1 MNKKLLSVAVVSA
14 TVATQAT
21 TFIAAEPTVELK
33 DTPIVRKTTNPGVAP
48 IGTVEAGSSA
58 IVKQGKQKVLCL
70 MINLNTQPF
79 QANHNEQFYADSLF
93 GSSPDSVKNFIS
105 NQSGGRVV
113 VEPADTKDSA
123 VKGVIKL
130 DVNTADYGTIGASE
144 YALQKK
150 IVTDALTKVK
160 DRVDWAAMDQNNDK
174 KFEESFLT
182 DDATKKEELL
192 VVTVKIVTDALTKVK
207 DRVDW
212 AAMDQNND
220 KKFEESFLTDD
231 ATKKEELLV
240 VTVVSGAAETPNTK
254 TEGQIK
260 IWPHLTELVTQVNE
274 YSFSNS
280 AIVASEKA
288 SSNWLNK
295 TILSHEYLHNLN
307 ARDMYLDT
315 NSVGPWSTM
324 CDTYGKRPGTQTSSP
339 TPLDPVHKIYM
350 GWSSAKPV
358 TRGAQDVEIPFKKDE
373 VPYIQHPTNPDI
385 VYLLNYIDYS
395 DENVK
400 ALNNFGVT
408 GDGMVV
414 WKVNKT
420 EARRDWLKGTGDQ
433 NDWYVN
439 SKGPRTA
446 MGVLA
451 NGNGDAN
458 YTNSFM
464 PVGKSVSLD
473 GTDLTVS
480 VKDKKMILKGTA
492 TTPEPPP
499 VVEKLTIEAID
510 RTIKVGQAFDPL
522 EGIVVRNSKNE
533 IVKAQVSLVK
543 STVNKDKE
551 GEYTVTVKAVYNGV
565 TAEKTYKVTVEKA
578 EVPVKPPVINAENRV
593 ITKGDTFDAKKGVTA
608 VDGEGNDIT
617 PSLKVVENGV
627 KTDIPGVYQVT
638 FEVADK
644 NGNKVT
650 KTITVTVQDSAKPDP
665 SLKVVENGV
674 KTDIPGV
681 YQVTFEVADK
691 NGNKVTKTITVTVQD
706 SAKPDPEPN
715 PEPGEQ
721 KPDGGDQKPDGG
733 GQKPTPDP
741 AKDSMPPKFEG
752 VKDAVIKIGD
762 KFNPLEGVTAKD
774 EKDGDVKVQ
783 VMPTEIDSAKPPK
796 FEGVKDAV
804 IKIGDKFNPLE
815 GVTAKDEKD
824 GDVKVQ
830 VMPTEIDSAKPGTFT
845 LTYYAFDKSGNMAS
859 YDRTVQV
866 IDGETGGTSDIADK
880 VAPEIKLFDEE
891 FSFPAGNH
899 INPLSFVRASD
910 NTDGDIS
917 GKVKIV
923 GEVPDLAKP
932 GDYTVKVPDLAK
944 PGDYTVKVEVSD
956 KAGNKKEASM
966 KFHITD
972 LKAAIYAPE
981 TAIHVGD
988 KFDPLK
994 GVTAISKTGADITN
1008 KVKVDASEMDT
1019 SAPGNYIIEYS
1030 VKDYDGTEVKV
1041 KREIHVVPKNEVDI
1055 TLPTI
1060 EFAQNAY
1067 KKGDKF
1073 DKMEGVTTTHAKET
1087 TVTGE
1092 VNTNAT
1098 GIYPLVYHV
1107 KGASGFDI
1115 EVVRKVVVLPQELN
1129 SSAPYVFML
1138 DNRVVVGTEFKP
1150 KSAALVVDKED
1161 GLLNSKLLVE
1171 KSDVDINKVG
1181 RYTVKFSVIDSD
1193 ANATSH
1199 VTNVNVVAKPVADPS
1214 KPGEAIPT
1222 PNDDNKNPDKNQP
1235 GGDSDKPDSN
1245 GNGTSGNGGRFPQ
1258 AMGNLPKTGTTVMG
1272 FGAAIGAAVS
1282 GILRFKPDSNGNG
1295 TSGNGGRFPQA
1306 MGNLPK
1312 TGTTVMGF
1320 GAAIGAAVSGILRFG
1335 RRRH

>member
-130 DVNTADYGTIGASE
+130 DVNAADYGTIGASE

-160 DRVDWAAMDQNNDK
+160 DRVDWAA
-174 KFEESFLT
+174 
-182 DDATKKEELL
+182 
-192 VVTVKIVTDALTKVK
+192 I
-207 DRVDW
+207 
-212 AAMDQNND
+212 DQNND

-551 GEYTVTVKAVYNGV
+551 GEYTVTVKAVYNGI

-627 KTDIPGVYQVT
+627 KTDT
-638 FEVADK
+638 
-644 NGNKVT
+644 
-650 KTITVTVQDSAKPDP
+650 
-665 SLKVVENGV
+665 
-674 KTDIPGV
+674 PGV

-715 PEPGEQ
+715 PGPGEQ
-721 KPDGGDQKPDGG
+721 KPDGGGQKPDSGDQKPDGG

-741 AKDSMPPKFEG
+741 AKDS
-752 VKDAVIKIGD
+752 
-762 KFNPLEGVTAKD
+762 T
-774 EKDGDVKVQ
+774 
-783 VMPTEIDSAKPPK
+783 PPK

-880 VAPEIKLFDEE
+880 VAPEIKLFDDE

-923 GEVPDLAKP
+923 GEA
-932 GDYTVKVPDLAK
+932 PDLAK

-966 KFHITD
+966 KFHIAD
-972 LKAAIYAPE
+972 SKAAIYAPE

-994 GVTAISKTGADITN
+994 GVTAISKSGSYITN
-1008 KVKVDASEMDT
+1008 KVKVDASKMDT

-1041 KREIHVVPKNEVDI
+1041 KREIHVVPNNEVDI

-1073 DKMEGVTTTHAKET
+1073 DKMEGVTTTHTKET

-1115 EVVRKVVVLPQELN
+1115 EVVRKVVVLPQELD

-1222 PNDDNKNPDKNQP
+1222 PNDNNKNPDKNQP
-1235 GGDSDKPDSN
+1235 GGDS
-1245 GNGTSGNGGRFPQ
+1245 
-1258 AMGNLPKTGTTVMG
+1258 A
-1272 FGAAIGAAVS
+1272 
-1282 GILRFKPDSNGNG
+1282 KPDSNGNG

>member
-150 IVTDALTKVK
+150 IVTDALAKVK
-160 DRVDWAAMDQNNDK
+160 DRVDWAA
-174 KFEESFLT
+174 
-182 DDATKKEELL
+182 
-192 VVTVKIVTDALTKVK
+192 I
-207 DRVDW
+207 
-212 AAMDQNND
+212 DQNND

-551 GEYTVTVKAVYNGV
+551 GEYTVTVKAVYNGI

-627 KTDIPGVYQVT
+627 KTDT
-638 FEVADK
+638 
-644 NGNKVT
+644 
-650 KTITVTVQDSAKPDP
+650 
-665 SLKVVENGV
+665 
-674 KTDIPGV
+674 PGV

-715 PEPGEQ
+715 PGPDGGQ
-721 KPDGGDQKPDGG
+721 TPDGGDQKPDGG

-741 AKDSMPPKFEG
+741 AKDS
-752 VKDAVIKIGD
+752 
-762 KFNPLEGVTAKD
+762 T
-774 EKDGDVKVQ
+774 
-783 VMPTEIDSAKPPK
+783 PPK

-932 GDYTVKVPDLAK
+932 GDYTVKV
-944 PGDYTVKVEVSD
+944 EVSD

-966 KFHITD
+966 KFHIAD
-972 LKAAIYAPE
+972 SKAAIYAPE

-988 KFDPLK
+988 KFEPLK

-1008 KVKVDASEMDT
+1008 KVKVDASKMDT

-1060 EFAQNAY
+1060 KFAQNAY

-1073 DKMEGVTTTHAKET
+1073 DKMEGVTTTHTKGT

-1107 KGASGFDI
+1107 KGVSGFDI
-1115 EVVRKVVVLPQELN
+1115 EVVRKVVVLPQELD

-1214 KPGEAIPT
+1214 KPGEAVPT

-1235 GGDSDKPDSN
+1235 GEDP
-1245 GNGTSGNGGRFPQ
+1245 
-1258 AMGNLPKTGTTVMG
+1258 A
-1272 FGAAIGAAVS
+1272 
-1282 GILRFKPDSNGNG
+1282 KPDSNGNG

>member
-160 DRVDWAAMDQNNDK
+160 DRVDWAA
-174 KFEESFLT
+174 
-182 DDATKKEELL
+182 
-192 VVTVKIVTDALTKVK
+192 I
-207 DRVDW
+207 
-212 AAMDQNND
+212 DQNND

-551 GEYTVTVKAVYNGV
+551 GEYTVTVKAVYNGI

-627 KTDIPGVYQVT
+627 KTDT
-638 FEVADK
+638 
-644 NGNKVT
+644 
-650 KTITVTVQDSAKPDP
+650 
-665 SLKVVENGV
+665 
-674 KTDIPGV
+674 PGV

-715 PEPGEQ
+715 PVPGEQKPDGGGQ

-733 GQKPTPDP
+733 QKPTPDP
-741 AKDSMPPKFEG
+741 AKDS
-752 VKDAVIKIGD
+752 
-762 KFNPLEGVTAKD
+762 T
-774 EKDGDVKVQ
+774 
-783 VMPTEIDSAKPPK
+783 PPK

-932 GDYTVKVPDLAK
+932 GDYTVKV
-944 PGDYTVKVEVSD
+944 EVSD

-994 GVTAISKTGADITN
+994 GVTAISKSGSYITN

-1092 VNTNAT
+1092 VTTNAT

-1115 EVVRKVVVLPQELN
+1115 EVVRKVVVLPQELD

-1222 PNDDNKNPDKNQP
+1222 PNDNNKNPDKNQP
-1235 GGDSDKPDSN
+1235 GGDS
-1245 GNGTSGNGGRFPQ
+1245 
-1258 AMGNLPKTGTTVMG
+1258 A
-1272 FGAAIGAAVS
+1272 
-1282 GILRFKPDSNGNG
+1282 KPDSNGNG

>member
-33 DTPIVRKTTNPGVAP
+33 DTPIVRKNTNPGVAP
-48 IGTVEAGSSA
+48 IGTVEDGSSA

-70 MINLNTQPF
+70 MINLDSQPF

-93 GSSPDSVKNFIS
+93 GSAPDSVKNFIS

-113 VEPADTKDSA
+113 VEPADTKDSS

-130 DVNTADYGTIGASE
+130 DVNTSDYGTIGASE
-144 YALQKK
+144 YDLQKK
-150 IVTDALTKVK
+150 IVTDALAKVK
-160 DRVDWAAMDQNNDK
+160 DRVDWAA
-174 KFEESFLT
+174 
-182 DDATKKEELL
+182 
-192 VVTVKIVTDALTKVK
+192 I
-207 DRVDW
+207 
-212 AAMDQNND
+212 DQNND

-254 TEGQIK
+254 TEGQVK
-260 IWPHLTELVTQVNE
+260 IWPHLTELVTQVND
-274 YSFSNS
+274 YSFNNS

-315 NSVGPWSTM
+315 NSVGPWSVM
-324 CDTYGKRPGTQTSSP
+324 CDSYGKRPGTQTSSP

-358 TRGAQDVEIPFKKDE
+358 TRGEQDVEIPFKKDE

-420 EARRDWLKGTGDQ
+420 EARRDWLKGADDQ

-458 YTNSFM
+458 YANSFM
-464 PVGKSVSLD
+464 PVGNSVSLD

-480 VKDKKMILKGTA
+480 VKDKKMILKGTS
-492 TTPEPPP
+492 TTPEPP
-499 VVEKLTIEAID
+499 VEEKLTIEAID

-533 IVKAQVSLVK
+533 IVNAQVSLVK
-543 STVNKDKE
+543 STVNKDQE

-565 TAEKTYKVTVEKA
+565 SAEKTYKVTVEKD
-578 EVPVKPPVINAENRV
+578 EVPVKLPVINAENRV
-593 ITKGDTFDAKKGVTA
+593 ITKGDTFNAKEGVTA

-627 KTDIPGVYQVT
+627 KTDTPGVYQVT

-644 NGNKVT
+644 KGNKAT

-665 SLKVVENGV
+665 G
-674 KTDIPGV
+674 
-681 YQVTFEVADK
+681 
-691 NGNKVTKTITVTVQD
+691 
-706 SAKPDPEPN
+706 PDD
-715 PEPGEQ
+715 GE
-721 KPDGGDQKPDGG
+721 DQKPGG
-733 GQKPTPDP
+733 DQKPTPDP
-741 AKDSMPPKFEG
+741 TKDSTPPKFEG
-752 VKDAVIKIGD
+752 IKDV
-762 KFNPLEGVTAKD
+762 
-774 EKDGDVKVQ
+774 
-783 VMPTEIDSAKPPK
+783 
-796 FEGVKDAV
+796 V

-859 YDRTVQV
+859 YDRQVQV
-866 IDGETGGTSDIADK
+866 IQGKTGGTSDIADK

-923 GEVPDLAKP
+923 GEA
-932 GDYTVKVPDLAK
+932 PDLAK

-966 KFHITD
+966 RFHITD
-972 LKAAIYAPE
+972 IKAAIYAPE

-988 KFDPLK
+988 KFEPLK
-994 GVTAISKTGADITN
+994 GVTAISKSGSDITN
-1008 KVKVDASEMDT
+1008 KIKVDASEMDT

-1030 VKDYDGTEVKV
+1030 VKDYDGTEIKV
-1041 KREIHVVPKNEVDI
+1041 KREVHVVPKNEVDI

-1073 DKMEGVTTTHAKET
+1073 DNMEGVTATHAKET

-1092 VNTNAT
+1092 VNINAT

-1115 EVVRKVVVLPQELN
+1115 EVVRKVVVLPQELD

-1138 DNRVVVGTEFKP
+1138 DNRVLVGTEFKP

-1199 VTNVNVVAKPVADPS
+1199 VTSVNVVAKPVADPT
-1214 KPGEAIPT
+1214 KPGEAVPT
-1222 PNDDNKNPDKNQP
+1222 PNDDNKKPNNNQS
-1235 GGDSDKPDSN
+1235 GGDSAKPDN
-1245 GNGTSGNGGRFPQ
+1245 NGTSGN
-1258 AMGNLPKTGTTVMG
+1258 
-1272 FGAAIGAAVS
+1272 
-1282 GILRFKPDSNGNG
+1282 
-1295 TSGNGGRFPQA
+1295 GNGGRFPQA

>member
-1 MNKKLLSVAVVSA
+1 MNKKLLSVVVVSA

-79 QANHNEQFYADSLF
+79 QTNHNEQFYADSLF
-93 GSSPDSVKNFIS
+93 GSAPDSVKNFIS

-150 IVTDALTKVK
+150 IVTDAL
-160 DRVDWAAMDQNNDK
+160 A
-174 KFEESFLT
+174 
-182 DDATKKEELL
+182 
-192 VVTVKIVTDALTKVK
+192 KVK

-254 TEGQIK
+254 TEGQVK

-324 CDTYGKRPGTQTSSP
+324 CDSYGKRPGTQTSSP

-414 WKVNKT
+414 WKINKT

-499 VVEKLTIEAID
+499 VEEKLTIEAID

-565 TAEKTYKVTVEKA
+565 TAEKTYKVTVEKN
-578 EVPVKPPVINAENRV
+578 EVPVKLPVINAENRV

-627 KTDIPGVYQVT
+627 KTDTPGVYQVT

-644 NGNKVT
+644 NGNK
-650 KTITVTVQDSAKPDP
+650 A
-665 SLKVVENGV
+665 
-674 KTDIPGV
+674 
-681 YQVTFEVADK
+681 
-691 NGNKVTKTITVTVQD
+691 TKTITVTVQD

-715 PEPGEQ
+715 PGPGET
-721 KPDGGDQKPDGG
+721 PDGGDQKPNGD

-741 AKDSMPPKFEG
+741 TKDSTPPKFEG
-752 VKDAVIKIGD
+752 IKDAVIKIGD

-783 VMPTEIDSAKPPK
+783 VMPAK
-796 FEGVKDAV
+796 
-804 IKIGDKFNPLE
+804 
-815 GVTAKDEKD
+815 
-824 GDVKVQ
+824 
-830 VMPTEIDSAKPGTFT
+830 IDSAKPGTFT

-859 YDRTVQV
+859 YDRSVQV
-866 IDGETGGTSDIADK
+866 IDGETGGTSDVADK
-880 VAPEIKLFDEE
+880 VAPEIKLFDNE

-923 GEVPDLAKP
+923 GEVPDLS
-932 GDYTVKVPDLAK
+932 K

-988 KFDPLK
+988 KFEPLK
-994 GVTAISKTGADITN
+994 GVTAISKTGADITD

-1019 SAPGNYIIEYS
+1019 SAAGNYIINYS
-1030 VKDYDGTEVKV
+1030 VKDYDGEQINV
-1041 KREIHVVPKNEVDI
+1041 KREIHIVDKVDNPVDI
-1055 TLPTI
+1055 SLPTI
-1060 EFAQNAY
+1060 KFAQNTY

-1073 DKMEGVTTTHAKET
+1073 DKMEGVTATHAKET

-1115 EVVRKVVVLPQELN
+1115 EVVRKVVVLPQELD

-1138 DNRVVVGTEFKP
+1138 DNRVLVGTEFKP

-1214 KPGEAIPT
+1214 KPGEAVPT
-1222 PNDDNKNPDKNQP
+1222 PNDNNDNKNPDKNQP
-1235 GGDSDKPDSN
+1235 GGDS
-1245 GNGTSGNGGRFPQ
+1245 
-1258 AMGNLPKTGTTVMG
+1258 A
-1272 FGAAIGAAVS
+1272 
-1282 GILRFKPDSNGNG
+1282 KPDSNGNG